1 MASIGNFTFTTFQ
14 GRMMP
19 AKRLVGLVEPAVGVD
34 GYAVALGAWRNDP
47 VMIRGILNVSS
58 IAQAESLREQY
69 RGSIASV
76 VSVFDQFGVTWQNVI
91 VMEVS
96 AEYSFT
102 LFNSVRIEST
112 WKLLNQTTQAQG
124 AL

>member
-1 MASIGNFTFTTFQ
+1 MPSIGNFGFTTFQ

-19 AKRLVGLVEPAVGVD
+19 ARRLVGLVEPAVGVD

-47 VMIRGILNVSS
+47 VTVRGILNVTS
-58 IAQAESLREQY
+58 IAQAEGLREQY
-69 RGSIASV
+69 RGAIASV
-76 VSVFDQFGVTWQNVI
+76 VSVSDQFGVTWPNVI
-91 VMEVS
+91 IMEVS

-102 LFNSVRIEST
+102 LFGLIRLQST